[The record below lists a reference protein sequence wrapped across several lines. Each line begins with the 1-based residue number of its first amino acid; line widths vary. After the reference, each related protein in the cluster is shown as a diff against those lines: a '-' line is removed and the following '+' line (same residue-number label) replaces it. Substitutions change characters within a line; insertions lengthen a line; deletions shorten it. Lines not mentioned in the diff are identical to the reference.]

1 MVLYFS
7 VGLFGDIKCH
17 FARVVWVSWG
27 HPGLMESLAT
37 VYQPLQREAHW
48 LLEMVKYQ
56 KLDLVHASGDFV
68 IFNRRSHVPFHSQK
82 NIVYAYFF
90 LEGTLSQEESTE
102 PWPPGSR
109 R

>member
-27 HPGLMESLAT
+27 HPRVDGTTCYSLPA
-37 VYQPLQREAHW
+37 PAEAHW
-48 LLEMVKYQ
+48 LLEIVKYQ

-68 IFNRRSHVPFHSQK
+68 IFNRRFHVPFCSQK
-82 NIVYAYFF
+82 NTLYAYFF
-90 LEGTLSQEESTE
+90 LEGPPSQEESTK
-102 PWPPGSR
+102 P
-109 R
+109 